1 MNAFHSTAPRSRSS
15 RDRWPA
21 RERDRARRAGD
32 GRQPPCHENRSDRP
46 ASAGKQHDSCSDHPA
61 MDRTERGS
69 GEGGEDARMVC
80 QRSWYAPGFVAGESS
95 PCQRESV
102 SAVHVRAGRA
112 ARRSP
117 VPAGQKNDTG
127 RFLVAAVSIDD
138 FACLSIDR
146 EPLADQSDGRGAIVR
161 SLELFENGESV
172 RPVSADRAL
181 RDEGSEPGASISAPS
196 ARLRDR
202 SGTTQ
207 RRRPGLVGERAV
219 SKGDRQKRPE
229 VSFPAQTDTLIEPF
243 LIYPDGIG

>member
-1 MNAFHSTAPRSRSS
+1 
-15 RDRWPA
+15 
-21 RERDRARRAGD
+21 
-32 GRQPPCHENRSDRP
+32 
-46 ASAGKQHDSCSDHPA
+46 

-172 RPVSADRAL
+172 RPVSGRQST
-181 RDEGSEPGASISAPS
+181 E
-196 ARLRDR
+196 
-202 SGTTQ
+202 
-207 RRRPGLVGERAV
+207 RRGERTWGFHQRTVRTAP
-219 SKGDRQKRPE
+219 RPKRNN
-229 VSFPAQTDTLIEPF
+229 PATATRPRWLV
-243 LIYPDGIG
+243 